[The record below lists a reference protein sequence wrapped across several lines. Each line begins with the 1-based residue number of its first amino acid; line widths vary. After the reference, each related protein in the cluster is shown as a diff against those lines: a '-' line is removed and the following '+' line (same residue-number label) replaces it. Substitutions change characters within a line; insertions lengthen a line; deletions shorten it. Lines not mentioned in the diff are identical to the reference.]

1 MPTTKQRI
9 NVTVNQDMGWTIKTL
24 AKRDKMPMS
33 AKVAELLEDALELE
47 EDLALAAIADAR
59 SKKKVKYIPF
69 EQAWKGMK

>member
-9 NVTVNQDMGWTIKTL
+9 NITVDKDTNWILKTL
-24 AKRDKMPMS
+24 AKRDSVSVS
-33 AKVAELLEDALELE
+33 AKAVELLEDALELE

-69 EQAWKGMK
+69 EKAWKNIK